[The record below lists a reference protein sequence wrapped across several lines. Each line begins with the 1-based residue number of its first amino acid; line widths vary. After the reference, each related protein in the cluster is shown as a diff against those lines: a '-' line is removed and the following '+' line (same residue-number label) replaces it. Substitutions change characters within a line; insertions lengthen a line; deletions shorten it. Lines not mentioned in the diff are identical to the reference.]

1 MPVVHERRTLRISV
15 VFGGQADEG
24 LSGILSSLVSGRQA
38 DVAGVFVEDRSLFR
52 MAELPFA
59 AEVCRVGAVRRPVT
73 TRELE
78 RQMKLLALR
87 AEAVVR
93 RVAEGAGTPWSFRR
107 HRGRL
112 STALAE
118 TGDAD
123 LVVVGA
129 ARHGLTASHE
139 LRAIGPRVRA
149 ADAETRR
156 PVAVLFEPSNAGW
169 RAVDAGADLAMRTGR
184 RLVAFTAASAEEVAP
199 ELGARLGALGLKGA
213 AVQTVPGTDPTS
225 LISAVRRALPAF
237 VVLGV
242 EESDAA
248 RAGLEGLQRRLRCPL
263 IIVRSAS
270 L

>member
-59 AEVCRVGAVRRPVT
+59 AEVCRVSAVRRPVT

-118 TGDAD
+118 TGEAD

-129 ARHGLTASHE
+129 ARHGLVASNE
-139 LRAIGPRVRA
+139 LRAIDHTLRA
-149 ADAETRR
+149 ADTKRRR
-156 PVAVLFEPSNAGW
+156 PVAVLFQPSVAGW
-169 RAVDAGADLAMRTGR
+169 RAVDAGVDLATRTGR
-184 RLVAFTAASAEEVAP
+184 PLVAFTAASAEDVVSEI
-199 ELGARLGALGLKGA
+199 GARLRALGLERA
-213 AVQTVPGTDPTS
+213 TVQAVPGTDPAS
-225 LISAVRRALPAF
+225 LHSAVRRALPAF

-242 EESDAA
+242 DESDPAQA
-248 RAGLEGLQRRLRCPL
+248 ELEGLQRRLRCPL
-263 IIVRSAS
+263 IIVRSAP